1 MRIKT
6 HVTVILLFI
15 PGKTRLRS
23 RKSAT
28 VVLIYTNKIEIKILQ
43 KIQLCIKYAKT
54 KRKEKDMPL

>member
-1 MRIKT
+1 MSTKLKWQKH
-6 HVTVILLFI
+6 HVKL
-15 PGKTRLRS
+15 TRLRS